1 MISIQDSDRGV
12 SVNEG
17 EGEDQVRLTGSKLET
32 ATTAPTMATSTTPPD
47 TMLRRKFL
55 SDGVRLPCAASAT
68 SGRTIAAA
76 MAAAVSP
83 AVALSFIDADAL
95 TAILAAAAGLALGT
109 GWNEAHR
116 GFLSQ
121 ATDSGRAATADS
133 DAVVAMEDEEEEL
146 AVLSWRESETRCKCV
161 GDFGW
166 RWRDEK
172 VKSRMGGGGWPRPA
186 RHVGGGV
193 RRG

>member
-1 MISIQDSDRGV
+1 M
-12 SVNEG
+12 
-17 EGEDQVRLTGSKLET
+17 ET

-146 AVLSWRESETRCKCV
+146 AVLSWRESETRRT
-161 GDFGW
+161 GA
-166 RWRDEK
+166 
-172 VKSRMGGGGWPRPA
+172 S
-186 RHVGGGV
+186 
-193 RRG
+193 

>member
-146 AVLSWRESETRCKCV
+146 AVLSWRESETRCKWCV
-161 GDFGW
+161 IAYG
-166 RWRDEK
+166 
-172 VKSRMGGGGWPRPA
+172 MA
-186 RHVGGGV
+186 
-193 RRG
+193 